1 MDPDAAGDI
10 SMLYSTIYATMSF
23 YCLNMG
29 RQHLPFTQAT
39 ALVTF
44 EFSSSFRMD
53 ISLSTSFCI
62 GSCFLQDVHVQEK
75 KSKSRS
81 KDEMNPDSWFTSR
94 KGATHLFD
102 DI

>member
-44 EFSSSFRMD
+44 EFSSSFRMN
-53 ISLSTSFCI
+53 IELSTSFCI
-62 GSCFLQDVHVQEK
+62 ESCLLQDVHVQEK
-75 KSKSRS
+75 KNSHDPRTK
-81 KDEMNPDSWFTSR
+81 
-94 KGATHLFD
+94 
-102 DI
+102 